1 MNRTTERP
9 AKRNLLNVMRPGPF
23 RRYMTAETLSSIGTW
38 MQNMA
43 QSWVMTGLTQSAFM
57 LGLVNFASGVP
68 MLLLTMIGGSFA
80 DRFDKRRILGLT
92 LSCHTALAVL
102 MAYLVGSGR
111 IQLWHVL
118 AIAVVMG
125 IVNSFEMPAVSALV
139 PELVEKDE
147 ISDAIAVDRSTFHA
161 TRLVGPALAGL
172 LIGWWGSAAAYVAN
186 AVSFLPL
193 LFVLP
198 TLKPRHIEHPDEG
211 GKRSIK
217 EGIAYVRSDRPTMAM
232 IGLLAMTT
240 LFVFPIMLILLP
252 LYARNELGLPAS
264 GMGLLMG
271 VAGVGSLTGSLGLLL
286 FPRERRIHGLAV
298 ASAAMVAAVFGL
310 AIARSLWLAIPALA
324 LVAVCLSTMF
334 GLANTTIQERA
345 PDHLRGRV
353 SAVSS
358 LSFFG
363 LQPLAALGISSLSD
377 GIGMRPAMMAS
388 AIAFALGASYMLL
401 GPARAMGRPS
411 EPPAEA

>member
-172 LIGWWGSAAAYVAN
+172 LIGWWGSAAAYLAN